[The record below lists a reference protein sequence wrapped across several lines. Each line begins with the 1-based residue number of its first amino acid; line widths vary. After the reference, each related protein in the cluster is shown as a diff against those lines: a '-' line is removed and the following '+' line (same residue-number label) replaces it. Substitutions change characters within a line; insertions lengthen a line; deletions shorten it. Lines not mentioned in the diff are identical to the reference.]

1 MKLTLTV
8 LEEAYSIHRYAPDAA
23 VPEIIKQGRFYSVTR
38 SDEELSIVCEARFR
52 FDAPRSEMDW
62 RMIKII
68 GPLNFSLTGILAE
81 IAALLAGVK
90 ISMFALS
97 TFDTDYI
104 LVRSNTLTTARQRLE
119 QAGHRFI

>member
-8 LEEAYSIHRYAPDAA
+8 LEESYSIHRCAPDAA
-23 VPEIIKQGRFYSVTR
+23 IPEIIQQGRFYSVTR

-52 FDAPRSEMDW
+52 FDAPRSEKDW

-81 IAALLAGVK
+81 IAAHLAAVK
-90 ISMFALS
+90 ISIFSLS

-104 LVRSNTLTTARQRLE
+104 LVRSDTLAAARQRLE